1 MKVRKC
7 IWGIGIICALTLN
20 GCGSKENDLD
30 RLEGTWKGTWN
41 DNQENGIVIY
51 EPFDKDKTS
60 GDAEIIDDGDR
71 IIATYEWH
79 ESSKRLIFTY
89 ANNWGSTVRLTYEYE
104 LLNDTKLNMAVVE
117 YSESINTY
125 TYSDEE
131 APVYEFVK
139 QE

>member
-7 IWGIGIICALTLN
+7 ILGIGIICALALN
-20 GCGSKENDLD
+20 GCGLTENDLD

-41 DNQENGIVIY
+41 DNQENGLVIY
-51 EPFDKDKTS
+51 EPSDKDKTS
-60 GDAEIIDDGDR
+60 GDAEIISNGER
-71 IIATYEWH
+71 FIATYEWH

-89 ANNWGSTVRLTYEYE
+89 VNWGNTVRFTYEYE
-104 LLNDTKLNMAVVE
+104 LLNDTKLNMADVE
-117 YSESINTY
+117 YSDYINTY

-131 APVYEFVK
+131 ATVYEFVK